1 MNATEPLMRVR
12 GICKQFPG
20 TIALD
25 NVSLDIWPGEIHAI
39 CGENGAGK
47 STLMNILSGA
57 LAPDKGEIFFAGK
70 PINFHNP
77 RDAQRYGISIVHQ
90 ELSLCPHLS
99 VAENIFMGRLPRLFG
114 NRIDYKR
121 MEEET
126 VTVLNRFHTHIDPRK
141 RVMDLNVSQQQL
153 IEIAKALTM
162 NCRILILDEPT
173 SALTESEAQNLFV
186 ILEELRKN
194 GIAILYISHRLK
206 EIFQISQRVTV
217 LRDGRYVATRLIKDL
232 TPDDIVTLMVGR
244 ELNNIYPD
252 RGFPSSDVLLEV
264 KDLTRAGVYT
274 GISFRLYRGEILG
287 IFGLMGA
294 GRTEMARGLCCID
307 VVDNGEVFLL
317 GRKLSLSNT
326 RSAIDN
332 GLVYVPEDRKNLGL
346 FLTMSVS
353 ANVVAAN
360 LRAVSYLG
368 MVVPENEK
376 NYSQEMVRRLS
387 VKYKS
392 LQQPVSSLSGGNQQ
406 KVLLAKW
413 LAVKPKVIVL
423 DEPTRGVDVGAKS
436 EIHHILRQMANE
448 GYGIIVISSELP
460 EILGLCN
467 RILVMHEGR
476 LVAELAASDAT
487 EEKVMWYASGRA
499 S

>member
-1 MNATEPLMRVR
+1 
-12 GICKQFPG
+12 
-20 TIALD
+20 
-25 NVSLDIWPGEIHAI
+25 
-39 CGENGAGK
+39 
-47 STLMNILSGA
+47 
-57 LAPDKGEIFFAGK
+57 
-70 PINFHNP
+70 
-77 RDAQRYGISIVHQ
+77 
-90 ELSLCPHLS
+90 
-99 VAENIFMGRLPRLFG
+99 
-114 NRIDYKR
+114 
-121 MEEET
+121 
-126 VTVLNRFHTHIDPRK
+126 
-141 RVMDLNVSQQQL
+141 
-153 IEIAKALTM
+153 
-162 NCRILILDEPT
+162 
-173 SALTESEAQNLFV
+173 
-186 ILEELRKN
+186 
-194 GIAILYISHRLK
+194 
-206 EIFQISQRVTV
+206 
-217 LRDGRYVATRLIKDL
+217 
-232 TPDDIVTLMVGR
+232 
-244 ELNNIYPD
+244 
-252 RGFPSSDVLLEV
+252 
-264 KDLTRAGVYT
+264 
-274 GISFRLYRGEILG
+274 
-287 IFGLMGA
+287 
-294 GRTEMARGLCCID
+294 
-307 VVDNGEVFLL
+307 
-317 GRKLSLSNT
+317 
-326 RSAIDN
+326 
-332 GLVYVPEDRKNLGL
+332 
-346 FLTMSVS
+346 MSVS